1 MLPNQPLLAVTFDM
15 DGLLVNSEDVYERV
29 GSETLRRRG
38 KTFEP
43 DLRDAM
49 MGRPA
54 PDALR
59 LMIEWH
65 NLTDHVDDL
74 VAESAATFWELAAGA
89 LRLMPGVEAT
99 LAAVDAKKLPKGV
112 ATSGARDY
120 AQRILSSVGIL
131 DRFDFVLT
139 ADDVTAGKPSPEIYL
154 LAADRH
160 GVAAERMLVLEDSS
174 TGCQAAVAA
183 GAFAV
188 GVPSPHTAGHQF
200 PGAAFVADT
209 LLDPRIAAVLAV

>member
-1 MLPNQPLLAVTFDM
+1 MLPDQPILAVTFDM

-38 KTFEP
+38 KSFDTA
-43 DLRDAM
+43 LRDAM

-59 LMIEWH
+59 VMIEWH
-65 NLTDHVDDL
+65 NLTDHVDAL
-74 VAESAATFWELAAGA
+74 VAESDATFWEMSAGA
-89 LRLMPGVEAT
+89 LRLMPAVEQT
-99 LAAVDAKKLPKGV
+99 LAAVEAKGLPKGV
-112 ATSGARDY
+112 ATSGAREY
-120 AQRILSSVGIL
+120 ANRILTAVGIR
-131 DRFDFVLT
+131 DRFDFILT
-139 ADDVTAGKPSPEIYL
+139 ASDVTAGKPSPEIYL

-160 GVAAERMLVLEDSS
+160 GVPADRMLVLEDSA

-188 GVPSPHTAGHQF
+188 GVPSPHTAGHAF

-209 LLDPRIAAVLAV
+209 LRDPRIAQVLAV